1 MDKLLLKYMME
12 IFAILAHQY
21 PSLHFE
27 NVKDFIRTFILKNL
41 LIDIAEKNINL
52 FYDFYEKYRKT
63 EDEPPQAHLEAL
75 YAILTQIAPKI
86 SQKQRFQILI
96 NLILFEKYLLKYTSN
111 ANDDINNYTDTL
123 NIIVKKI
130 QINLVDY
137 INCRNFINQ
146 TLYNIPKQENLL
158 LLAGKLN
165 INVSI
170 KYLQHNNLKGQIYFL
185 FIESSN
191 LLLYYY
197 KGPANLSTNNIPIFE
212 NYIYIF
218 SKGESIKGPDIEPV
232 YYNQIFKEFISTSKQ
247 KLEMVV
253 KDVEFRYKNSNN
265 GIHRLSVKIESGQL
279 IGIIGRSGTGKST
292 MLNIL
297 NGRIKPQQGSITIN
311 GLNFAQNT
319 QMPDGLIGYIPQD
332 DLLLEELTVFEN
344 LYINTQLCFS
354 NLTPTELTDKVNICL
369 QKLNLYNIKDLKVGS
384 PLKQVISGGQ
394 RKKLNMA
401 LEFVREPWILL
412 ADEPTSGLSS
422 SDSEEI
428 MYHLAEFT
436 YEGRIIVVNI
446 HQPSSD
452 LFKLFD
458 KIIVLDTEGYPVYFG
473 TPVDAIDYFNQH
485 IQRYTS
491 LSEHC
496 TTCENVNPE
505 AIFKAMEEKQVDDFG
520 QLTNERK
527 LGPKQWHQLYLNNI
541 PNIEER
547 AKGNP
552 LPRTHTHKPSII
564 EQFIIFSKRNILSKL
579 ANKAY
584 VLMAVLI
591 SPLLSALLAFLCRS
605 GSAEGETAYSFGNN
619 ENMIAFLFMAVTVAL
634 FVGLIISAEEIIRDR
649 KILRRESFLKLSKA
663 SYLHSK
669 ITYLFILSA
678 VQTLLFVLISN
689 LILEIKGMGLY
700 FWLILFATSCFGNI
714 LGLLL
719 SSIFKSVVVIYIM
732 VPIVIIPQIL
742 LSGTIVNFS
751 KLNKWVTSSD
761 YVPLV
766 GDLMVSR
773 WAYEGLAVSQFQYN
787 QYQKHYFDVE
797 KQESNV
803 KYNYYFLLPEIEK
816 KISNIIET
824 QKISQEN
831 VEFIKNA
838 LMQLSVFY
846 DINEIIKSLDSVP
859 SVDLITKTDDM
870 LKKINNDLLNRFNAL
885 SREKD
890 NITRKLIN
898 TMGSMDNLLRFKDLH
913 YNKNIAELLLQ
924 RQTLKTFYIEK
935 NNMYRQMEP
944 VYQIPFS
951 KTGRAQFLAS
961 SKLIGAIEVDT
972 FTFNVIVIW
981 IITLIVYLILFRYFL
996 LNL

>member
-52 FYDFYEKYRKT
+52 FYDFYEKHRKT
-63 EDEPPQAHLEAL
+63 EDENPQANLDAL
-75 YAILTQIAPKI
+75 YDILTQIAPKI

-96 NLILFEKYLLKYTSN
+96 DLILFEKYLLKYTHN
-111 ANDDINNYTDTL
+111 ANDDLNNYTDTL

-170 KYLQHNNLKGQIYFL
+170 KYIQQDNLKGQIYFL

-197 KGPANLSTNNIPIFE
+197 KGPDSLATNNLPVFE

-218 SKGESIKGPDIEPV
+218 SKGESIKGQEIEPI
-232 YYNQIFKEFISTSKQ
+232 YYNKIFKEFISTSKQ
-247 KLEMVV
+247 KLEMLV

-265 GIHRLSVKIESGQL
+265 GIHQLSIKLESGQL
-279 IGIIGRSGTGKST
+279 IGIIGRSGVGKST
-292 MLNIL
+292 LLNIL
-297 NGRIKPQQGSITIN
+297 NGRIKPQNGNIYIN
-311 GLNFAQNT
+311 GQNFNQDT
-319 QMPDGLIGYIPQD
+319 ELPDGLIGYIPQD

-344 LYINTQLCFS
+344 LFINTQLCFN
-354 NLTPTELTDKVNICL
+354 NLSEEELIEKVNICL
-369 QKLNLYNIKDLKVGS
+369 QKLKLYSVKDLKVGS

-401 LEFVREPWILL
+401 LEFIREPWLLL

-428 MYHLAEFT
+428 MYHLSEFT
-436 YEGRIIVVNI
+436 YDGRIIVVNI

-458 KIIVLDTEGYPVYFG
+458 KIIVLDTEGHPIYFG
-473 TPVDAIDYFNQH
+473 APVDAIDYFNQH

-496 TTCENVNPE
+496 SVCENINPE
-505 AIFKAMEEKQVDDFG
+505 TIFKAIEEKNVDDFG

-527 LGPKQWHQLYLNNI
+527 IGAKQWHQLYLDNNPKYEEPKVNI
-541 PNIEER
+541 P
-547 AKGNP
+547 
-552 LPRTHTHKPSII
+552 LPKTHIKKPSII
-564 EQFIIFSKRNILSKL
+564 EQFKIFSKRNLLSKF
-579 ANKAY
+579 ANKPY
-584 VLMAVLI
+584 VLMALFI
-591 SPLLSALLAFLCRS
+591 SPFLSALLAFLCRS
-605 GSAEGETAYSFGNN
+605 GNLEGETAYSFGNN
-619 ENMIAFLFMAVTVAL
+619 ENIIAFLFMAVTVAL
-634 FVGLIISAEEIIRDR
+634 FVGLVISAEEIIRDR

-678 VQTLLFVLISN
+678 IQTLMFVLVSSW
-689 LILEIKGMGLY
+689 ILEIKGMTLY

-719 SSIFKSVVVIYIM
+719 SAVFKSIVVIYIM

-751 KLNKWVTSSD
+751 KLNKLVTSSD

-773 WAYEGLAVSQFQYN
+773 WAYEGLAVSQFRYN
-787 QYQKHYFDVE
+787 QYQKYYFDVE

-803 KYNYYFLLPEIEK
+803 KYNYYFVLPEIEK
-816 KISNIIET
+816 KISNVIET
-824 QKISQEN
+824 RKITKDN
-831 VEFIKNA
+831 VEFIKNGLIQIA
-838 LMQLSVFY
+838 AYY
-846 DINEIIKSLDSVP
+846 DINTFIEELESNP
-859 SVDLITKTDDM
+859 SVDLIIKTDDM

-890 NITRKLIN
+890 GITHKLVKK
-898 TMGSMDNLLRFKDLH
+898 MGSMDNVLHFKDLH

-924 RQTLKTFYIEK
+924 RQTLKTFYIE
-935 NNMYRQMEP
+935 NNHIYRQMEP

-951 KTGRAQFLAS
+951 KTGRGQFLAS
-961 SKLIGAIEVDT
+961 SKLVGPMDIDT
-972 FTFNVIVIW
+972 FTFNLIVIW
-981 IITLIVYLILFRYFL
+981 IITLIVYVILFRYFL

>member
-1 MDKLLLKYMME
+1 MME
-12 IFAILAHQY
+12 IFAILANKY

-41 LIDIAEKNINL
+41 LLDIAEKNIERFNE
-52 FYDFYEKYRKT
+52 FYEKYSALKEN
-63 EDEPPQAHLEAL
+63 EDNNQKLLESL
-75 YAILTQIAPKI
+75 HNILSQIAPKI
-86 SQKQRFQILI
+86 SQKQRFQVLI
-96 NLILFEKYLLKYTSN
+96 NLILFEKYLLKYTQN
-111 ANDDINNYTDTL
+111 ANNDVNNYTATL
-123 NIIVKKI
+123 NDIVKEI

-146 TLYNIPKQENLL
+146 TLYNIPKQEDLL
-158 LLAGKLN
+158 LVADKLSIPVN
-165 INVSI
+165 I
-170 KYLQHNNLKGQIYFL
+170 KYVQHYNLKGQLYFL
-185 FIESSN
+185 FIENSN
-191 LLLYYY
+191 ILLYYY
-197 KGPANLSTNNIPIFE
+197 KGAANLSTNNIPIFE

-218 SKGESIKGPDIEPV
+218 SKGESIKSPDIEPV

-265 GIHRLSVKIESGQL
+265 GIHSLSIKIESGQL
-279 IGIIGRSGTGKST
+279 IGIIGRSGVGKST

-311 GLNFAQNT
+311 GLNFAQSSE
-319 QMPDGLIGYIPQD
+319 MPDGLIGYIPQD
-332 DLLLEELTVFEN
+332 DLLIEELTVFEN

-354 NLTPTELTDKVNICL
+354 NLTETELTDKVNICL

-473 TPVDAIDYFNQH
+473 APVDAIDYFNQN

-496 TTCENVNPE
+496 TICENVNPE
-505 AIFKAMEEKQVDDFG
+505 AIFKALEEKQVDDFG

-527 LGPKQWHQLYLNNI
+527 LGSKQWHQLYLDNKLNF
-541 PNIEER
+541 EER
-547 AKGNP
+547 ANGMP
-552 LPRTHTHKPSII
+552 LPRTHTHKPSIV
-564 EQFIIFSKRNILSKL
+564 EQFAIFSKRNILSKL

-584 VLMAVLI
+584 VLMAILI
-591 SPLLSALLAFLCRS
+591 SPLLSAMLAFLCRS
-605 GSAEGETAYSFGNN
+605 GSAEGATAYSFGNN

-634 FVGLIISAEEIIRDR
+634 FVGLVISAEEIIRDR

-669 ITYLFILSA
+669 ITYLFTLSA
-678 VQTLLFVLISN
+678 IQTLMFVLVSN
-689 LILEIKGMGLY
+689 WILEIKGMTLY

-719 SSIFKSVVVIYIM
+719 SAVFKSVVVIYIM
-732 VPIVIIPQIL
+732 VPIVIIPQLL

-751 KLNKWVTSSD
+751 KLNKKVTSSD

-773 WAYEGLAVSQFQYN
+773 WAYEGLAVSQFRHN
-787 QYQKHYFDVE
+787 QYQKYYFEVE

-803 KYNYYFLLPEIEK
+803 KYNYYFVLPEIEK
-816 KISNIIET
+816 KISNVIET
-824 QKISQEN
+824 RKITKDN
-831 VEFIKNA
+831 VEFIKNGLIQISA
-838 LMQLSVFY
+838 YY
-846 DINEIIKSLDSVP
+846 DINAFIEDLESDP
-859 SVDLITKTDDM
+859 SVDLIIKTDDM
-870 LKKINNDLLNRFNAL
+870 LKRINNDLLNRFNAL

-890 NITRKLIN
+890 GVTRELLKN
-898 TMGSMDNLLRFKDLH
+898 MGSMDNVLRFKDLH

-924 RQTLKTFYIEK
+924 RQTLKTFYIE
-935 NNMYRQMEP
+935 NNHIYRQMEP
-944 VYQIPFS
+944 VYQISFS

-961 SKLIGAIEVDT
+961 SKIIGPMEFDT
-972 FTFNVIVIW
+972 FTFNLIVIW
-981 IITLIVYLILFRYFL
+981 IITLIVYMILFRYFL